1 MKIISGDETAY
12 HLCLIQG
19 IIEELRGQDNSVDLG
34 VRVLMFQSRFDIILV
49 VSGSILGEILRLR
62 NGG

>member
-1 MKIISGDETAY
+1 VCVNSEMAY

>member
-1 MKIISGDETAY
+1 MKIISGGETAY

-34 VRVLMFQSRFDIILV
+34 VRVLMFQSRFDIISV